1 MFQARRSMM
10 YYDCY
15 CNEHDCDSSTPQ
27 YDDTS
32 LWWGEFDPCIYTAY
46 VFSPLACNHLV
57 K

>member
-27 YDDTS
+27 HDDTS